1 MPNQPNA
8 IVCPKAKTNKDCQ
21 IASPCPSNR
30 LYFFAACAM
39 LFVSALPDAMVVPV
53 LKQLLVDRYGVSVG
67 AAHAF
72 MCVNLVGA
80 LAAIALVGFI
90 RRKCNLANTILIAA
104 ILNAAL
110 LGIMAYPIGFI
121 PTLFLR
127 CAEGAVDLIVY
138 AVIFTFI
145 ARTGP
150 SNKRG
155 QRMGAAATAMM
166 LGIASGLAVGGIIG
180 KDTAVMCLIA
190 GAIACLVVA
199 CAAPIAI
206 SKSTDHKDKTEPENI
221 LSRSGLLNLWRPL
234 AMMFSDRFVASLLV
248 ITIPLYLGSISN
260 MSPSTIGGLVGIAML
275 MTAIGTWPAGRLA
288 DRFGSKR
295 LRLICGLIYAP
306 AVALIPYANSIN
318 LTVTLL
324 DFLLIGIAGA
334 GLFASSLL
342 VIANTQR
349 GPGAMGAYHAAGN
362 LGFLLGPITAGVI
375 LSTFSESEIGVSPYL
390 LIFIGFALLH
400 VLVTSATVFIRAAQ
414 PAQEH
419 TLATSATPTLA

>member
-1 MPNQPNA
+1 MTSQDQQT
-8 IVCPKAKTNKDCQ
+8 KTNKDCQ
-21 IASPCPSNR
+21 IANPCSRNR

-110 LGIMAYPIGFI
+110 LGIMAYPIGFV

-155 QRMGAAATAMM
+155 QQMGAAATAMM
-166 LGIASGLAVGGIIG
+166 LGIASGLAFGGIIG

-190 GAIACLVVA
+190 GAIA
-199 CAAPIAI
+199 
-206 SKSTDHKDKTEPENI
+206 
-221 LSRSGLLNLWRPL
+221 
-234 AMMFSDRFVASLLV
+234 
-248 ITIPLYLGSISN
+248 
-260 MSPSTIGGLVGIAML
+260 
-275 MTAIGTWPAGRLA
+275 
-288 DRFGSKR
+288 
-295 LRLICGLIYAP
+295 ICQ
-306 AVALIPYANSIN
+306 V
-318 LTVTLL
+318 
-324 DFLLIGIAGA
+324 
-334 GLFASSLL
+334 
-342 VIANTQR
+342 
-349 GPGAMGAYHAAGN
+349 
-362 LGFLLGPITAGVI
+362 
-375 LSTFSESEIGVSPYL
+375 
-390 LIFIGFALLH
+390 
-400 VLVTSATVFIRAAQ
+400 RA
-414 PAQEH
+414 
-419 TLATSATPTLA
+419 